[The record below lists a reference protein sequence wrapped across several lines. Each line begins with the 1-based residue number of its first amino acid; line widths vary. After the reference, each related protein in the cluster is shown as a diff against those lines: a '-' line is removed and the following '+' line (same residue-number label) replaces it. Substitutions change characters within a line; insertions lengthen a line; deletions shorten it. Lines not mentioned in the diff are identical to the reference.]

1 MVRIIAPPAQTPV
14 SLETVKAH
22 LRIDGDDE
30 DDLLTLYLK
39 AATRR
44 AEDIT
49 GRALITQTVE
59 QLCVRVCR
67 ETELSRWPV
76 QSVISVKLGG
86 VDVGSYTARLGDNAT
101 LNGLPKGD
109 IVVQYKAGYGDT
121 GDSVP
126 EPIQQWILATVGT
139 FYENRE
145 TEIADSRAATV
156 NISYLDCLL
165 DGYRIW
171 SA

>member
-1 MVRIIAPPAQTPV
+1 MVRIITPPAQTPV
-14 SLETVKAH
+14 SLDTAKEH
-22 LRIDGDDE
+22 LRVDGSDD
-30 DDLLTLYLK
+30 DDLITLYLK

-59 QLCVRVCR
+59 ELFVRVCR
-67 ETELSRWPV
+67 EVELTRWPV
-76 QSVISVKLGG
+76 QSIESVKVGG
-86 VDVGSYTARLGDNAT
+86 VDLASHTARLGDNAS
-101 LNGLPKGD
+101 LGGLPKGD
-109 IVVQYKAGYGDT
+109 VVVQYKAGYGDS

-126 EPIQQWILATVGT
+126 EPIRQWILATIGT

-145 TEIADSRAATV
+145 TEIADNRAATV
-156 NISYLDCLL
+156 NIGYLDCLL